1 MLHFFVYLF
10 LTHITRVA
18 WTFFASISFTQ
29 CLFFFVYV
37 QLLSS
42 PPLIYKLLFFALF
55 ARNILIVARE
65 MGHRVFFPWASCVC
79 WERREVLRAQGLWFS
94 RCPPFEPLVSSRK
107 IREKKCLKKDKKKKL
122 TKCCRQ
128 SGAPLSSN
136 PGSTHDT
143 HKKSENKGRARGLA
157 ARPTTTNHYYQPPH
171 PLFFS
176 LFVYKCAGSGRKINY
191 TSCCK
196 PLFFLLL

>member
-65 MGHRVFFPWASCVC
+65 MGHRVFFFLGPAVCVGK
-79 WERREVLRAQGLWFS
+79 EGKYLGRRDCDSL
-94 RCPPFEPLVSSRK
+94 
-107 IREKKCLKKDKKKKL
+107 
-122 TKCCRQ
+122 
-128 SGAPLSSN
+128 GAPL
-136 PGSTHDT
+136 
-143 HKKSENKGRARGLA
+143 L
-157 ARPTTTNHYYQPPH
+157 
-171 PLFFS
+171 S
-176 LFVYKCAGSGRKINY
+176 L
-191 TSCCK
+191 
-196 PLFFLLL
+196 